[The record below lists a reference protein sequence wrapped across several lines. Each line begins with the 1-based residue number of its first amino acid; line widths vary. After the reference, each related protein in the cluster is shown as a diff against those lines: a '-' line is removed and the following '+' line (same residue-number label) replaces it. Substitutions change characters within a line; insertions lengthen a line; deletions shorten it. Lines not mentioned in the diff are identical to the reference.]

1 MPTFFFCVIFD
12 SCLHQVAGVKKKEVR
27 LSNDKRTLG
36 TSNFFC
42 KSFAFNVLGLI
53 PVRDIFF
60 LKLRQLAATIVYVPN
75 GRLFFLS
82 MGQVKKKPA

>member
-1 MPTFFFCVIFD
+1 MSPPGGW
-12 SCLHQVAGVKKKEVR
+12 SKKKEEVR

-60 LKLRQLAATIVYVPN
+60 SQAEAIGGNYSLCT
-75 GRLFFLS
+75 
-82 MGQVKKKPA
+82 